1 MEAFMKKTTCGIK
14 RVLTLFTVF
23 AVLQAVFAAS
33 VKNNLPVSG
42 TVAEIQKYG
51 NLTMDIPPQTLYD
64 AGFKLGDILAVTVKD
79 RTLAVPFCTS
89 YSDVDTGTPLVRD
102 DKKNNLVV
110 VAINMGNFA
119 KTYGVSAGDT
129 VSFSLKEKAG
139 YLSACLLHQLKR
151 TNERSDYSLDSVF
164 ANFRSISVTGIKP
177 GVIYR
182 SSSPVNNE
190 IGRAAYADK
199 LTAAVGIQT
208 VVNLADSAGEIE
220 RYASAQAFDSPYYY
234 GLFKKGQVK
243 PLNMGVDFS
252 SPDFQQKLAEG
263 LRFIIKNNGPYLIH
277 CTEGKDRAGFVS
289 AVLECFMGAGIDEVK
304 ADYMTTYKNYY
315 GVEPGTEQYAAIAD
329 SNILAS
335 VTTVICGRKKGSDI
349 SDVNLAAAAKKYLLS
364 IGLSEDEIAGLRAKL
379 SGRANLKTPNVAGKI
394 TGIEKYGH
402 TTTDIAI
409 TAFNKLGFHIGD
421 MVTVLYGNGFV
432 VEAPYLD
439 GYYVDK
445 GAPLVR
451 AYPGHE
457 DIAVCINY
465 GKIYKVADVKV
476 GDGLSVMLS
485 DAGAYKTEYEVRNL
499 KRTNNRSDYKSDEE
513 FANFR
518 NIAFGSVAPG
528 MLYRTSS
535 PVNNEL
541 GRAASADRLL
551 RKAGVKTVV
560 NLADSEEKLSEYTK
574 QADFNS
580 PYYANLI
587 KSGHVIALNM
597 GLAYDSDEFRANI
610 IKGLKFMAENDGPY
624 AFHCTEGKDRA
635 GFMAALLEGLTGA
648 SLDDIKNDYMIS
660 YRNYYGVTKGTDK
673 YNLIVKDVV
682 GMVQSMAGT
691 KNLDGV
697 DLQTAFRNYLTA
709 GGMSTETIDLLISKL
724 SS

>member
-102 DKKNNLVV
+102 DKKNNLLV

-139 YLSACLLHQLKR
+139 YLSAYLLHQLKR

-445 GAPLVR
+445 GSPLVR

>member
-102 DKKNNLVV
+102 DKKNNLLV

-139 YLSACLLHQLKR
+139 YLSAYLLHQLKR

-379 SGRANLKTPNVAGKI
+379 SGRANLKTPNVSGKI

-445 GAPLVR
+445 GSPLVR